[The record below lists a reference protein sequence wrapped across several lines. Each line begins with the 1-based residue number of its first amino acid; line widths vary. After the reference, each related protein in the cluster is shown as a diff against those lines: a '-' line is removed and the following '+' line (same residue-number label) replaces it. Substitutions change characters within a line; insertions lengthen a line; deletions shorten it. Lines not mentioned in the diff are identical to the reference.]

1 MNKKTLLSRILILC
15 IASLCAVAVYADI
28 ICKGKV
34 VDAGTL
40 SPLPGVAV
48 FVKDTEA
55 VAATNANGE
64 YTITA
69 PDESML
75 TFVLSGY
82 EPLTIKAKQNMGA
95 TTMQSTEDVP
105 AELSAPQSGS
115 NRYTGPCPLTLDK
128 VSVTNV
134 GLNKRM
140 LRMDDNGLIVDNAG
154 MCLEVTVAFSAKGIP
169 GRRVICELTPLDAND
184 NYFVDSKGEV
194 AAMEGVTIPS
204 SDWSGKVMIPLPY
217 TWVVTDENKKLGY
230 VKLGVTLA
238 MMGEEEIKDTQIVK
252 IANDDMKLS
261 DKKNLG
267 NKLMGDLFGG
277 SSSGGG
283 GLMGGL
289 LGAMLDTSDG
299 EITQKCPNC
308 DGTGVCSHCDGDGF
322 FDPQVCRKCANDP
335 GICRRCKGE
344 GEITVK
350 YDVY

>member
-1 MNKKTLLSRILILC
+1 MSLKRISYSALILC
-15 IASLCAVAVYADI
+15 LTFLSSLAVYADI

-40 SPLPGVAV
+40 SPLSGVAV
-48 FVKDTEA
+48 FVKNTEA
-55 VAATNANGE
+55 VTATNANGE

-69 PDESML
+69 PEESML

-82 EPLTIKAKQNMGA
+82 EPITIKAKQNMGA

-105 AELSAPQSGS
+105 AELSVEQSG
-115 NRYTGPCPLTLDK
+115 NGRYTGPCPLTLDK
-128 VSVTNV
+128 VAVTNV
-134 GLNKRM
+134 GINKRM
-140 LRMDDNGLIVDNAG
+140 LRLGENGLILDNAG
-154 MCLEVTVAFSAKGIP
+154 MCLEVTVAFSAKGIT
-169 GRRVICELTPLDAND
+169 GRRVICEITPLDAND
-184 NYFVDSKGEV
+184 NYFVDSMGEV

-204 SDWSGKVMIPLPY
+204 SDWSGKVMIPMPY
-217 TWVVTDENKKLGY
+217 SWVVTDENKKQGY

-238 MMGEEEIKDTQIVK
+238 MMGEEEIKDTQIIK
-252 IANDDMKLS
+252 IANDEMKLS

-277 SSSGGG
+277 SSSG

-308 DGTGVCSHCDGDGF
+308 DGTGVCDHCDGDAF
-322 FDPQVCRKCANDP
+322 FDPQICRKCANDP

-350 YDVY
+350 YDLY